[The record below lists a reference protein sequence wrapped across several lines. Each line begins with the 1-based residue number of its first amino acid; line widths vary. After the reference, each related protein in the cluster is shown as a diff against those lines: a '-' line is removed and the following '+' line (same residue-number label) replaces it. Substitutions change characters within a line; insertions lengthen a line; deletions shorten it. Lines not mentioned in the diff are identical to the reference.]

1 MPISTAGIAGFEPRI
16 AAALNGASQIDSRGI
31 AGDHRR
37 LFLARAR
44 CRERETRMS
53 KWRGKRR
60 KKYLFKTGL
69 VGVNWFTDAKEIAA
83 ARIPGRHVGAAP
95 QYSLACRIGGHGEFE
110 L

>member
-1 MPISTAGIAGFEPRI
+1 MPICTTGIAGFEPRI
-16 AAALNGASQIDSRGI
+16 AAALNGPSQMDSRRI
-31 AGDHRR
+31 AIDHWR

-44 CRERETRMS
+44 CRECESRMS

-69 VGVNWFTDAKEIAA
+69 VRVNWFTDAKEIAA